1 MLAVEVGGM
10 GVGVSEVDG
19 DKDAGFGVGNVGD
32 VPEEG
37 APEEG
42 APEEG
47 ASRMLERGQCKP
59 AMDASRLFSIKVYI
73 LNVVIWCNTNSC
85 GNKQGEA
92 VRHVRTRSQISERS
106 IKDMDKERKID
117 GK

>member
-1 MLAVEVGGM
+1 MYGVGVVEVLAVEVGGM

-59 AMDASRLFSIKVYI
+59 AMDASRLFSIKVYM
-73 LNVVIWCNTNSC
+73 LNIVIWCNTNSC

-92 VRHVRTRSQISERS
+92 VRHRCTKSNF
-106 IKDMDKERKID
+106 RKVN
-117 GK
+117 KKYE